1 MENLKI
7 LVIIPAYNEEESIA
21 NVVETVKR
29 EYKNCDV
36 LVVNDGSTDNTLEEA
51 KKTSAI
57 LIDLP
62 NNLGIG
68 GAVQTGYLYAYKYKY
83 DIAIQ
88 VDGDGQ
94 HNPKHIAD
102 MVNLITTKG
111 YNMIIRFKIYR
122 KNKLQTNIF

>member
-68 GAVQTGYLYAYKYKY
+68 GAVQTGYLYAFKNKY

-111 YNMIIRFKIYR
+111 YNMIIRLKIHR
-122 KNKLQTNIF
+122 KNELQTNIF

>member
-68 GAVQTGYLYAYKYKY
+68 GAVQTGYLYALKNKY

>member
-88 VDGDGQ
+88 VYRDAQ

>member
-68 GAVQTGYLYAYKYKY
+68 GAVQTGYLYALKNKY

-111 YNMIIRFKIYR
+111 YNMIIRLKIHR
-122 KNKLQTNIF
+122 KNELQTNIF

>member
-68 GAVQTGYLYAYKYKY
+68 GAVQTGYLYALKNKY

-111 YNMIIRFKIYR
+111 YNMIIRLKIYR
-122 KNKLQTNIF
+122 KNELQTNIF